1 MEAPKADNTP
11 TEEDSPDYNKY
22 KIDLG
27 KWKDIN
33 EINNKLATDYYD
45 KDNPFKKVI
54 IGSSVGIVGSYSTA
68 IIALGMSGA
77 YISGG
82 ILFYDTAFVVAGWGT
97 ILGTVGLFVGIP
109 SILGGIGY
117 AIYKVVK
124 TKKMKNYMKKIG
136 DKQDD
141 SMDEE
146 RDILPLITKECLL
159 YFKMKILDSF
169 NGIKKDI
176 KDDADYIIKKIRQK
190 VNVNIDDK
198 KNQIKKE
205 INDMSYIN
213 ILLIGNTGV
222 GKSTLINEFLQLKNN
237 KAEEGNTS
245 DPQKIDKWPKKYPV
259 NVNDTNIKGINL
271 FDTEGIEKCGE
282 NDYNKHLEKIIQFI
296 HSDDTEIKEKMNAI
310 WYCINSNR
318 LDGDENYINKI
329 LELFVESKIPII
341 FIFTKA
347 YQSRDDD
354 IEVIYEGL
362 KNFYYFKKNP
372 NELKFVEIIAKDK
385 YNRKGELVEKK
396 KGLNTLLE
404 ETRNISKKTIMV
416 PIIKSISDIFN
427 KSSLELLK
435 KLTKELQEQYES
447 IIVKHD
453 KFKTFKMKLYNIFKC
468 IYGDKVDEMKYEIEK
483 KIDKWMEKLEE
494 IKKKDLKNAIK
505 EYDDKNYLI
514 NKIEV
519 ELKNKYDK
527 KIEKNKNLPDDRKY
541 KKNFK
546 DFKED
551 IIDYLITPINTSKEI
566 YALYTLFDLARDL
579 MLEEII
585 KDLEIN
591 LNTEKKL
598 VTELLYTDIIN
609 KIKEIESILGQ

>member
-1 MEAPKADNTP
+1 MEAPIADNTP
-11 TEEDSPDYNKY
+11 PDYEKY

-27 KWKDIN
+27 NWKDIN
-33 EINNKLATDYYD
+33 EITNKLATDYYD
-45 KDNPFKKVI
+45 KDNPFKKLI
-54 IGSSVGIVGSYSTA
+54 IGSTVGIVGSYSTA
-68 IIALGMSGA
+68 IIAFGITGA

-82 ILFYDTAFVVAGWGT
+82 IIFYDTSLVVGVWGAF
-97 ILGTVGLFVGIP
+97 LGTAGLFIGIP

-117 AIYKVVK
+117 TIYKAVK
-124 TKKMKNYMKKIG
+124 TKKMKKYMKKIE

-146 RDILPLITKECLL
+146 RELLLLITKECIL
-159 YFKMKILDSF
+159 YFKTKILDSF
-169 NGIKKDI
+169 NEIKKDI
-176 KDDADYIIKKIRQK
+176 IDDVGYIIIQKIRQK
-190 VNVNIDDK
+190 LNVNIDDK

-205 INDMSYIN
+205 INEMSYIN

-237 KAEEGNTS
+237 KAEEGNT

-282 NDYNKHLEKIIQFI
+282 NEYNKHLEKIIQFI
-296 HSDDTEIKEKMNAI
+296 NSEDTEIKEKINAI

-347 YQSRDDD
+347 FESREED
-354 IEVIYEGL
+354 IKVIYEGL
-362 KNFYYFKKNP
+362 KNFKYFKKNP
-372 NELKFVEIIAKDK
+372 NELKFVEIIAKDR
-385 YNRKGELVEKK
+385 YNIKGVLVEKK

-404 ETRNISKKTIMV
+404 ETRNISKRTIMV

-435 KLTKELQEQYES
+435 NLSNELQEQYES

-453 KFKTFKMKLYNIFKC
+453 KFKTFNMKLYNIFKC
-468 IYGDKVDEMKYEIEK
+468 IYGDKVDELKNEIEN
-483 KIDKWMEKLEE
+483 KIDNWMEKLEE
-494 IKKKDLKNAIK
+494 IRKKDLKNAIK
-505 EYDDKNYLI
+505 EYDKKYLI

-519 ELKNKYDK
+519 ELKNQYDK

-541 KKNFK
+541 KKKFN

-551 IIDYLITPINTSKEI
+551 VIDYLITPINTSKKI
-566 YALYTLFDLARDL
+566 YALYSLFDLARDSI
-579 MLEEII
+579 LEEII

-591 LNTEKKL
+591 LNNEKKL
-598 VTELLYTDIIN
+598 VTKLLFSDIIN
-609 KIKEIESILGQ
+609 TIKEIESILCQ

>member
-1 MEAPKADNTP
+1 MEAPIAGNT
-11 TEEDSPDYNKY
+11 TAEEDTPVYENY

-27 KWKDIN
+27 NWKDIN
-33 EINNKLATDYYD
+33 DITNKLATDYYD

-54 IGSSVGIVGSYSTA
+54 IGSTVGIVGSYSTA
-68 IIALGMSGA
+68 IIAFGISGA

-82 ILFYDTAFVVAGWGT
+82 ILFYDTAFVVGGWGAL
-97 ILGTVGLFVGIP
+97 LGTAGLFIGIP

-124 TKKMKNYMKKIG
+124 TKKMKKFIKKIG
-136 DKQDD
+136 DKLDE
-141 SMDEE
+141 SMEEE
-146 RDILPLITKECLL
+146 RELLPLITKECIL

-169 NGIKKDI
+169 NKIKKDI
-176 KDDADYIIKKIRQK
+176 IEDVDYIIGKIRK
-190 VNVNIDDK
+190 KLNIDNEDK
-198 KNQIKKE
+198 KNRIKKE
-205 INDMSYIN
+205 IKDMSYIN

-259 NVNDTNIKGINL
+259 NENDTNIKGINL

-296 HSDDTEIKEKMNAI
+296 HSEDTEIKEKMNAI

-329 LELFVESKIPII
+329 LQLFVESKIPII

-347 YQSRDDD
+347 YESREDD
-354 IEVIYEGL
+354 IEVIYNGL
-362 KNFYYFKKNP
+362 KNFDYFKKNP
-372 NELKFVEIIAKDK
+372 NELKFVEIIAKDR
-385 YNRKGELVEKK
+385 YNKKGVLVEKK

-435 KLTKELQEQYES
+435 KLSTELQEQYES

-453 KFKTFKMKLYNIFKC
+453 KFKTFNVKLYNIFKC
-468 IYGDKVDEMKYEIEK
+468 IYGDKVDELDYEIKE
-483 KIDKWMEKLEE
+483 KIDNWMEKLEQIRKNE
-494 IKKKDLKNAIK
+494 LKKAIK
-505 EYDDKNYLI
+505 EYEKNYLI

-519 ELKNKYDK
+519 DIKKQYDK
-527 KIEKNKNLPDDRKY
+527 KIAKNENLPDDRKY
-541 KKNFK
+541 EKKYK

-551 IIDYLITPINTSKEI
+551 IIDYLITPINTSKDI
-566 YALYTLFDLARDL
+566 YALYTLFDLVRDSL
-579 MLEEII
+579 LEEII

-591 LNTEKKL
+591 LNKEKQI
-598 VTELLYTDIIN
+598 VTEQLFSDIID